1 MWQRS
6 LDSSQWRSN
15 MRPWKFALVFVAGAL
30 VFGPAFAQPQPVQ
43 PPGGGFG
50 GFGFGG
56 GGFGGIGMSAM
67 LASNKQLQDELKMD
81 EEELG
86 KLRDA
91 LSKMREDMADLFTKI
106 RDASPDERNDIFKK
120 MGETTTKAVH
130 SVLKPEQIKRLNQ
143 IENQQAG
150 FGMFIKADVQKA
162 LKLTD
167 DQKSSIEGINE
178 NLQKDLRE
186 LRGFDPQ
193 NQRKRQGLQ
202 NEAMDK
208 VEGLLD
214 NTQQTALKDLTGPP
228 FEMRVTAFGGGFG
241 GAGSVPGQIMTS
253 AQQDMLRLTPEQ
265 KKQIEEVQT
274 EVDGKLDKI
283 LTDDQKKQIKDM
295 KERRPGVR
303 TVPRPPQP

>member
-1 MWQRS
+1 
-6 LDSSQWRSN
+6 
-15 MRPWKFALVFVAGAL
+15 MRLWKLVLVLVAGAL
-30 VFGPAFAQPQPVQ
+30 AAGPALGQPQPAQ
-43 PPGGGFG
+43 PPGGFG
-50 GFGFGG
+50 GFGGVRLGG
-56 GGFGGIGMSAM
+56 VGMTAM
-67 LASNKQLQDELKMD
+67 LATNKQLQDELKMD
-81 EEELG
+81 EEQL
-86 KLRDA
+86 KQLTDA
-91 LSKMREDMADLFTKI
+91 IAKTREDMADLFAKF
-106 RDASPDERNDIFKK
+106 RDASADERADMFKK
-120 MGETTTKAVH
+120 MSETTTKAVH

-150 FGMFIKADVQKA
+150 IGMFTKADVQKT

-202 NEAMDK
+202 KEAMEK
-208 VEGLLD
+208 VEGLLND
-214 NTQQTALKDLTGPP
+214 DQKTALKDLTGAP
-228 FEMRVTAFGGGFG
+228 FEMRVAAFGGGFG
-241 GAGSVPGQIMTS
+241 TGGGFGGGGSVPGQVMTS

-265 KKQIEEVQT
+265 KKQIEEVQK

-283 LTDDQKKQIKDM
+283 LTDEQKKQIKDM
-295 KERRPGVR
+295 KERRPGAR